1 MKHRFE
7 TIDGMRGIAALAVFG
22 SHLQLARN
30 QGGWF
35 SQGALAV
42 DFFFLLSGFVIG
54 AAYERRLAA
63 GLPLASYA
71 RIRLARL
78 YPMIVAGALLGLAV
92 AMLNP
97 TRFNP
102 WVVLPFQLAFVPFF
116 LVAGGDVPMY
126 PLNPVQWSLFFE
138 LFVNA
143 AHAVARSALTTS
155 RLIAVTLLSAVG
167 SAFAIA
173 HFGTDGVGFDR
184 ASFWAG
190 FPRVVFSFSAG
201 LLTFR
206 LHSAGALPRIRVPY
220 LLTIALLAL
229 VLALPKPPHVSDMVY
244 VGLAF
249 PALLIAALSA
259 DAPDALRPLA
269 VWAGA
274 VSYPLYAIHG
284 PLLSL
289 FVAFIPLQHA
299 QSIRAIGWAT
309 SIPVT
314 IAAAWLFE
322 RYFDAPIR
330 LWLEP
335 AAKRAAPG
343 VALAP
348 KA

>member
-7 TIDGMRGIAALAVFG
+7 TLDGMRGIAALAVFG
-22 SHLQLARN
+22 SHVQLARN

-35 SQGALAV
+35 GQGALAV

-54 AAYERRLAA
+54 AAYERRLAT

-92 AMLNP
+92 AMV
-97 TRFNP
+97 TAARFNP
-102 WVVLPFQLAFVPFF
+102 WAVLPFQLAFVPFF
-116 LVAGGDVPMY
+116 FVVGGDAPMF

-143 AHAVARSALTTS
+143 AHAITRSVLTTP
-155 RLIAVTLLSAVG
+155 RLVAVTLVSAAALALAVN
-167 SAFAIA
+167 S
-173 HFGTDGVGFDR
+173 FGAAGVGFDR

-206 LHSAGALPRIRVPY
+206 LYNAGALPRIRIPY

-229 VLALPKPPHVSDMVY
+229 VLTLPKPPHVSDMVY
-244 VGLAF
+244 VGVAF

-259 DAPDALRPLA
+259 VAPDAPRPIA

-274 VSYPLYAIHG
+274 ISYPLYAVHG
-284 PLLSL
+284 PLLTL
-289 FVAFIPLQHA
+289 FVAIIPLQHA
-299 QSIRAIGWAT
+299 QIARAIGWAAT
-309 SIPVT
+309 IPAM
-314 IAAAWLFE
+314 IAAAWLVE

-330 LWLEP
+330 LWLERATPRDDP
-335 AAKRAAPG
+335 A